1 MPGGFVG
8 TPDFASPEQFAGV
21 GVDIRSDLYSLGLML
36 WKMVTGHALFRGSPA
51 QVMYTVLPRSF
62 SAGPFTAKAP
72 AGRLCPRI
80 AISPTRAGSSGFLG
94 AFADR
99 LTQIKNQ
106 RGASKL
112 PPKHPGCASRLTLRY
127 PGKAASTLS

>member
-1 MPGGFVG
+1 MLTVAHVFQDVG
-8 TPDFASPEQFAGV
+8 CNKEVEDQRIPRLLAVTAGCAEME
-21 GVDIRSDLYSLGLML
+21 SQCM
-36 WKMVTGHALFRGSPA
+36 A
-51 QVMYTVLPRSF
+51 
-62 SAGPFTAKAP
+62 
-72 AGRLCPRI
+72 